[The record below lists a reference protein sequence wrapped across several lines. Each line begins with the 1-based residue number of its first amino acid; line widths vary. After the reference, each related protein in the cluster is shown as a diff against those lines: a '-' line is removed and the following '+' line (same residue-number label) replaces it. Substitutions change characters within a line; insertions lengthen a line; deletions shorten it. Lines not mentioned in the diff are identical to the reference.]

1 MVFNKCI
8 SFGTVIIYTAIACTG
23 AIFVLAA
30 LLLIR
35 DHYAGKKQKEKSVSG
50 KGLPGAINCAAP
62 TAGECFAGAA
72 ALQIGRKRLYETL
85 VEKIHSAN
93 GSAAGIL
100 MAGTSVEA
108 LPVTVPVNA
117 ALKLAE
123 GSKKCL
129 VIDLDVKRDAL
140 SKAFEVEN
148 RGELARPCRTG
159 IENLLVWPAHN
170 FGKMRKTDVPFLV
183 RKAREQF
190 DYVIINAPEFPY
202 IQERRAI
209 AAATDISFI
218 FSDSAQTPVN
228 MKNLLKASNSRL
240 MGTFMGNSEQV
251 IGYRL

>member
-35 DHYAGKKQKEKSVSG
+35 DHLAGKKQKQKTISG
-50 KGLPGAINCAAP
+50 QAQQGAISSAAP
-62 TAGECFAGAA
+62 TEGQPLEEAA
-72 ALQIGRKRLYETL
+72 ALQVGRGRLYETI

-117 ALKLAE
+117 ALRLAA

-140 SKAFEVEN
+140 SKAFDVKN
-148 RGELARPCRTG
+148 TDELARPCRTG

-228 MKNLLKASNSRL
+228 MKNLLRASNSRL
-240 MGTFMGNSEQV
+240 MGTFTGGLMRQE
-251 IGYRL
+251 